1 MAFHKIFTDEAG
13 KQKEVDSKTV
23 SHCMWKE
30 THEQMQE
37 WYDKVL
43 KKINKY
49 K

>member
-13 KQKEVDSKTV
+13 KQKEVEPKTV

-43 KKINKY
+43 KKISKY